1 MGTSFIAE
9 SDVLIVGAGI
19 VGLAHAS
26 AAIARGLTVT
36 VIDRDAR
43 AVGASVRNFGHCCV
57 TAQSGQLLDL
67 ALVAR
72 EKWLDASQKAGFF
85 SLEAGALTI
94 ARTPAELAV
103 VEELAASRE
112 PGQVAL
118 LTATEVRSHLSADA
132 NPPILGG
139 ALLRDDLR
147 VDPREAVGKLA
158 DWLARQPG
166 VRFLWQTSYQG
177 GSDGVALT
185 SRGEIRAERTIVC
198 VGHDLDYLFPDLAA
212 DNQVERCGLQMALI
226 AAPLGLAL
234 RPAVLTGTS
243 MLRYPAFAE
252 TAAASTLAMEMASAR
267 PDLVEI
273 GANVM
278 FTQRPDGTVIVG
290 DSHRYATTMDPFQG
304 EATSSTLFDEIA
316 GILGVPSVKV
326 IQRWQ
331 GIYASSVR
339 APFLIAEPL
348 PGVTTAIVTSG
359 VGMTISFG
367 LAAKTFDLL

>member
-1 MGTSFIAE
+1 
-9 SDVLIVGAGI
+9 
-19 VGLAHAS
+19 
-26 AAIARGLTVT
+26 
-36 VIDRDAR
+36 
-43 AVGASVRNFGHCCV
+43 
-57 TAQSGQLLDL
+57 
-67 ALVAR
+67 
-72 EKWLDASQKAGFF
+72 
-85 SLEAGALTI
+85 
-94 ARTPAELAV
+94 
-103 VEELAASRE
+103 
-112 PGQVAL
+112 
-118 LTATEVRSHLSADA
+118 
-132 NPPILGG
+132 
-139 ALLRDDLR
+139 
-147 VDPREAVGKLA
+147 
-158 DWLARQPG
+158 
-166 VRFLWQTSYQG
+166 
-177 GSDGVALT
+177 
-185 SRGEIRAERTIVC
+185 
-198 VGHDLDYLFPDLAA
+198 
-212 DNQVERCGLQMALI
+212 
-226 AAPLGLAL
+226 
-234 RPAVLTGTS
+234 

-252 TAAASTLAMEMASAR
+252 TAAASTLAMEMASVR

-278 FTQRPDGTVIVG
+278 FTQRPDGTLIVG